1 VTDTSYPV
9 AGGTLRAYLATPT
22 TPGPWP
28 GVVVV
33 HEAFGLTD
41 DIRRQADR
49 FAEAGYLALA
59 PDLYD
64 WGRTARCLVAAFKTL
79 ATGRGRA
86 LEDIKAARTH
96 LAERADCTGRV
107 GVIGFCLG
115 GGLALLVAS
124 DGFDAAAPNY
134 GQLPRHIDTVLAGGC
149 PIVASY
155 GGKDWT
161 LRGAAGKLEDSLTR
175 VGVEHDVKEY
185 ADAKHG
191 FLFEHTGKATLGEP
205 WMVKYDPAAADD
217 AWARIFAHFDDHLK
231 EPT

>member
-1 VTDTSYPV
+1 VTDISYPV
-9 AGGTLRAYLATPT
+9 PGGTLRAYLATPAGD
-22 TPGPWP
+22 GPWP

-41 DIRRQADR
+41 DIREQADR
-49 FAEAGYLALA
+49 FAAAGYLALA
-59 PDLYD
+59 PDLYA
-64 WGRTARCLVAAFKTL
+64 WGNTMRCLVSAFKTL

-86 LEDIKAARTH
+86 LEDITAARTH
-96 LAERADCTGRV
+96 LAGRDDCTGRV

-134 GQLPRHIDTVLAGGC
+134 GQLPRQMDTVLAGGC

-161 LRGAAGKLEDSLTR
+161 LPGAAGKLEDSLTR

-185 ADAKHG
+185 AEARHG
-191 FLFEHTGKATLGEP
+191 FLFEHTGKAAWGEP
-205 WMVKYDPAAADD
+205 WMVKYDAAAADD
-217 AWARIFAHFDDHLK
+217 AWQRIFEFFGRHVK
-231 EPT
+231 ETA